1 MGLFSNP
8 ASQSWV
14 FVLSTAEWIWWGSQ
28 ASPIELLTS
37 HSHRFLFCAILLL
50 LGHTRNFSTSALSKF
65 QGRSAC
71 CIMSPTILR
80 AMRPMKSCVIQHQVC
95 PTQNCSRKKQ
105 VKKLFISD
113 LPCAQAVLDMKEL
126 REGTMPLGAA
136 SRLAYVAWAR
146 RWQWRGRERAN
157 RGDLHGVMS
166 ITRVEAPFSER
177 WAICFLRE
185 GCGFL
190 VSLQLHHSLPLVLF
204 YLLPAFKEN
213 PGGEIFRWVK
223 QGSLFLLKSS
233 VQSISHS

>member
-1 MGLFSNP
+1 ME
-8 ASQSWV
+8 Q
-14 FVLSTAEWIWWGSQ
+14 
-28 ASPIELLTS
+28 
-37 HSHRFLFCAILLL
+37 H
-50 LGHTRNFSTSALSKF
+50 LGWL
-65 QGRSAC
+65 
-71 CIMSPTILR
+71 MSPGQEGGSGGGGR
-80 AMRPMKSCVIQHQVC
+80 D
-95 PTQNCSRKKQ
+95 PT
-105 VKKLFISD
+105 
-113 LPCAQAVLDMKEL
+113 
-126 REGTMPLGAA
+126 G
-136 SRLAYVAWAR
+136 
-146 RWQWRGRERAN
+146 
-157 RGDLHGVMS
+157 GDLHGVMS